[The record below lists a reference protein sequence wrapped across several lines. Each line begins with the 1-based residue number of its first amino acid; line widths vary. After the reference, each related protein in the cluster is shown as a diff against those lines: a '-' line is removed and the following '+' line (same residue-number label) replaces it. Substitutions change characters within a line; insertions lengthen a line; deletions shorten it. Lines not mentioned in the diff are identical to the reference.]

1 MEEDFLAL
9 QPEAM
14 LRMRSYRQA
23 RRHDRG
29 DRRRGYLNLAL
40 SGEEDPAP
48 THHIDERVGD
58 ALERRFAHEKP
69 LTVEHIALTAGR
81 DVRPS
86 RRRQT

>member
-9 QPEAM
+9 PRESM
-14 LRMRSYRQA
+14 RRMRSYRQA

-29 DRRRGYLNLAL
+29 DRPRGYLNLAL

-58 ALERRFAHEKP
+58 SLERSFAHEKP
-69 LTVEHIALTAGR
+69 LTVEDIAPTAER

-86 RRRQT
+86 QWRQI